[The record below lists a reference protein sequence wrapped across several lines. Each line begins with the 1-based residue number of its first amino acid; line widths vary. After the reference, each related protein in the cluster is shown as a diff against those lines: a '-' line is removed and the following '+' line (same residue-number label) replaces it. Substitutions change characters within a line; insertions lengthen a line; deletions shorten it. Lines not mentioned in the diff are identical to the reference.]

1 MINDLSTLKVGER
14 IAIARFGS
22 WSTSSQGAYLV
33 KNVNK
38 VRVVVAR
45 ETDGY
50 ERTFST
56 RTGVEKGSE
65 RYHSAFIETIAE
77 MEERAA
83 ADQKSREFIM
93 AWAAVEEAA
102 KKRNS
107 VDLLFAVDNLKKLLG
122 KS

>member
-1 MINDLSTLKVGER
+1 MINDLSTLKVGDR
-14 IAIARFGS
+14 VAIARFGS
-22 WSTSSQGAYLV
+22 WLTSSQGAYLV

-77 MEERAA
+77 MEARAA
-83 ADQKSREFIM
+83 ADQKTRDFTA
-93 AWAAVEEAA
+93 AWAAVEKAA
-102 KKRNS
+102 GQKDYTALMAS
-107 VDLLFAVDNLKKLLG
+107 VISLETVLG
-122 KS
+122 K